1 MELPDDVARHS
12 EAGREALEAL
22 EALVI
27 QGYREG
33 TLSHY
38 EASRL
43 LDMSRF
49 EFDAFLKNR
58 NVYEYAYGLAD
69 LEQDLDDL
77 RRFEARNL
85 PSRQGP

>member
-1 MELPDDVARHS
+1 MRITVELPDDVARHS

-22 EALVI
+22 VI

-38 EASRL
+38 ESSRL
-43 LDMSRF
+43 LGISRF

-58 NVYEYAYGLAD
+58 NVYEHAYGLAD
-69 LEQDLDDL
+69 LEKDLDDL

-85 PSRQGP
+85 PSRQ